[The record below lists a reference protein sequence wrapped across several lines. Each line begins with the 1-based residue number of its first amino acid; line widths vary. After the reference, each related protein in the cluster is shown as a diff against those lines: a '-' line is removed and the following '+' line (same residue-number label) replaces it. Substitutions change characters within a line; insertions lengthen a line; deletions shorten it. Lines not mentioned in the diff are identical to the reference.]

1 MILSRRVALDN
12 VQLDSLDSSIV
23 IRSFDP
29 GTPKEA
35 LSAVDR
41 MGGAGQRVTMKH
53 FQVLEATL
61 TFAIDVNKRNITERR
76 RVFDLAKHWAMAGG
90 WLTFNG
96 MSGKRMYVDKV
107 TVPASG
113 DLRVLDEEYTIV
125 FQAYNVPFWQDD
137 TATSVTNAQI
147 STGTMTLTVPGDVKT
162 QVDAILKN
170 ISGGQIAAI
179 TIAID
184 GHSLVFT
191 SMTLANNS
199 TLVISHG
206 TDGILRATVGG
217 ATVYGK
223 LTGSDDLVSNPGTK
237 TVSITCEGNLEATV
251 SCCGRYL

>member
-1 MILSRRVALDN
+1 MILSRRVALGGT
-12 VQLDSLDSSIV
+12 QLDSLDTSIV

-41 MGGAGQRVTMKH
+41 MGGAGQRVTMRH
-53 FQVLEATL
+53 WQVLEATL
-61 TFAIDVNKRNITERR
+61 VFAIDVNKRNITERR
-76 RVFDLAKHWAMAGG
+76 RVFDLAKKWAMAGG

-96 MSGKRMYVDKV
+96 MSGKRMYVDKA

-137 TATSVTNAQI
+137 TATTVTAASI
-147 STGTMTLTVPGDVKT
+147 STGSMTLQVPGEIET
-162 QVDAILKN
+162 QIDATLKN

-184 GHSLVFT
+184 GHQLVFT
-191 SMTLANNS
+191 AMTLANGA

-223 LTGSDDLVSNPGTK
+223 LTGSDDLVSGTGTK
-237 TVSITCEGNLEATV
+237 TITITCAGALEATV
-251 SCCGRYL
+251 SCYGRYL